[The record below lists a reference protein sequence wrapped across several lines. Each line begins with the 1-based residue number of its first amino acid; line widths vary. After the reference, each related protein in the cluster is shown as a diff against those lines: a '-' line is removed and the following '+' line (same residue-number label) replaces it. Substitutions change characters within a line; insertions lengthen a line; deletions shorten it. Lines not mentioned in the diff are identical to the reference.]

1 MLHYFNYYINY
12 TLRLQ
17 INMASLNRIS
27 LIGNVGRDPEVKD
40 HQGNKVASFSLAV
53 NEKLMR
59 SEGYPPE
66 EKVLWFRVTFWG
78 NTADIVEK
86 FVKKGSQVYIDG
98 KLSISEYSDK
108 EGKGRTSLEVRG
120 QTLTLLGTGGLGGA
134 YLPNNQEQGA
144 PQEQTG
150 SDINEVYAKPVV
162 EPTRKTVDVGTE
174 QALIDNE
181 SDLPF

>member
-1 MLHYFNYYINY
+1 MLKYFKHSLLDYRPI
-12 TLRLQ
+12 
-17 INMASLNRIS
+17 MASLNRIS

-40 HQGNKVASFSLAV
+40 YQGNKVASFSLAV
-53 NEKLMR
+53 NEKMTR
-59 SEGYPPE
+59 NEGYPAE

-98 KLSISEYSDK
+98 KLSTSEYADR
-108 EGKGRTSLEVRG
+108 EGKSRTSLEVRG

-134 YLPNNQEQGA
+134 YMPNNATGQEQGA
-144 PQEQTG
+144 TY
-150 SDINEVYAKPVV
+150 SNETYTPPPKPA
-162 EPTRKTVDVGTE
+162 EEIPTQ
-174 QALIDNE
+174 QAIIDNE

>member
-1 MLHYFNYYINY
+1 
-12 TLRLQ
+12 
-17 INMASLNRIS
+17 MASLNRIS

-40 HQGNKVASFSLAV
+40 YQGNKVASFSLAV
-53 NEKLMR
+53 NEKIAR
-59 SEGYPPE
+59 GEGFAPE

-98 KLSISEYSDK
+98 KLSTSEYSDR
-108 EGKGRTSLEVRG
+108 EGKNRTSLEVRG

-134 YLPNNQEQGA
+134 YMPTNQVQEQS
-144 PQEQTG
+144 G
-150 SDINEVYAKPVV
+150 SYSNEHYNKSSYEHTSKMDELPI
-162 EPTRKTVDVGTE
+162 E
-174 QALIDNE
+174 QAPIDND